1 MPALEKVKELGKKL
15 SDNTKDG
22 NTKFEI
28 KNKIASVEKP
38 MLEAEKKLQ
47 SRGNEVSKVSEQ
59 GDKLRAS
66 CQDLVALLDELK
78 DKQQRSEPISGDVD
92 VLKKQAQQNKVSGK
106 KALMIVELLMSWKNG
121 YSLKKQK

>member
-92 VLKKQAQQNKVSGK
+92 VLKKQAQQNKVRGK
-106 KALMIVELLMSWKNG
+106 HYKIAE
-121 YSLKKQK
+121 